1 MSTISDLFTGQRRP
15 AVYKLESPLAPQAIV
30 QEAAARGWRCF
41 YLDGSTID
49 DKASFLAAC
58 ADAMQFPAYFGRN
71 WDALD
76 DCLNDLSWAPASG
89 YIVLYDEVA
98 RFSRG
103 QPGEWASARAVL
115 VDAVSHWTV
124 TGTPMYVLLRGTRG
138 SEPALPRF

>member
-1 MSTISDLFTGQRRP
+1 MSTISDLFTRQRPP
-15 AVYKLESPLAPQAIV
+15 AVYKLDSNSTPEAIA
-30 QEAAARGWRCF
+30 QEATAHGWRCF
-41 YLDGSTID
+41 YLDGRTID

-89 YIVLYDEVA
+89 YIVLYDHVGH
-98 RFSRG
+98 FSRG
-103 QPGEWASARAVL
+103 EPAEWAAARSVL

-138 SEPALPRF
+138 SEPTLPRF